1 MNRTRLIFYF
11 LFALTGVSLLGGC
24 SAVRTV
30 NIQLL
35 QPPPSYVP
43 DSIQSLTVFN
53 RSMTPDFKNWD
64 RDSLEQLLSDRH
76 LELDTT
82 LRDSIAADTVIQVAA
97 HQLFNSGRFD
107 VVIPKEKNLTNFL
120 PSTISPE
127 PLDWEFVSTMCQNF
141 NTDALLV
148 LESFSEEVN
157 TDFDSGYEQDF
168 SGNMVETY
176 YGALDLT
183 YHSRWRLY
191 DPKHRERIRTFDV
204 TDTIFWDSYG
214 YTAEEMY
221 YKLPSIKEALIE
233 GGVVTGQDLARKIA
247 PQWKDA
253 RRHMFATGQKDIDK
267 AIPLAEKGDWK
278 AAQKIWE
285 KYVDVGSKSRRSK
298 VEFNLAL
305 ANEMNGDIEEAI
317 AWGVKSYK
325 TYYRHQTDE
334 YLRTLDKR
342 RKLLN
347 QIDEEKET
355 D

>member
-1 MNRTRLIFYF
+1 MKRIRIIVYF
-11 LFALTGVSLLGGC
+11 LFVLAGISLLGGC

-43 DSIQSLTVFN
+43 DSIQGLTVFN

-120 PSTISPE
+120 PSTISPG
-127 PLDWEFVSTMCQNF
+127 PLDWEFVTTMCKNF

-191 DPKHRERIRTFDV
+191 DPKHRERVRAFNV

-221 YKLPSIKEALIE
+221 YKLPSIKDALVE

-253 RRHMFATGQKDIDK
+253 RRHIFATGNKAIDK
-267 AIPLAEKGDWK
+267 AIPLAENGKWE

-285 KYVDVGSKSRRSK
+285 QYAGVGSKSRRSK

-334 YLRTLDKR
+334 YLRILDKR

-347 QIDEEKET
+347 KIDEEKEA

>member
-1 MNRTRLIFYF
+1 
-11 LFALTGVSLLGGC
+11 
-24 SAVRTV
+24 
-30 NIQLL
+30 
-35 QPPPSYVP
+35 
-43 DSIQSLTVFN
+43 
-53 RSMTPDFKNWD
+53 MTPDFKNWN
-64 RDSLEQLLSDRH
+64 RDSLEQLLANRH

-97 HQLFNSGRFD
+97 HQLYNSGRYD
-107 VVIPKEKNLTNFL
+107 VVIPKEKNITNFL

-127 PLDWEFVSTMCQNF
+127 LLDWNLVTTMCQNF

-148 LESFSEEVN
+148 LESFSEDAN
-157 TDFDSGYEQDF
+157 TDFDSGYEQDY

-176 YGALDLT
+176 YGALDIT
-183 YHSRWRLY
+183 FHSQWRLY
-191 DPKHRERIRTFDV
+191 DPFHGKKIRTLSV
-204 TDTIFWDSYG
+204 TDTIYWDSQG

-233 GGVVTGQDLARKIA
+233 GGVVTGEDLARKIA

-253 RRHMFATGQKDIDK
+253 RRHIFATGNKDIDK
-267 AIPLAEKGDWK
+267 AIPLAEKGNWED
-278 AAQKIWE
+278 AQKIWE
-285 KYVDVGSKSRRSK
+285 QHANIGSKSRRSK

-305 ANEMNGDIEEAI
+305 ASEMNGDIEQAI

-325 TYYRHQTDE
+325 TYYRGLTDE

-347 QIDEEKET
+347 RIDEEKET
-355 D
+355 N